1 LPPKDLGLFGSWAL
15 TNCLTVVA
23 CDCSMGVA
31 MEETRLVTTSLE
43 GFIQQVAVACIG
55 KGYFYYV
62 TGRVPEGK
70 DPRSIDRKLAERYGA
85 TLSKWSRYR
94 RKRGGH
100 ANVRYLRHERFFVL
114 FATDGVSPFF
124 HHEAGLIRDCRRE
137 PFKYGGYSLS
147 SKAGRVCVRI
157 EREQYNVLKAVFL
170 ELALR
175 RSPERLE
182 RMISNLPFEP
192 YAPVRRQLL
201 GLVRSVN
208 AVRKAA
214 GLAPL
219 PYECV
224 RMKRRIVRPFAG
236 TDDSAEGSRGE
247 SETGETPVEV
257 QPDLARATASRA
269 AL

>member
-1 LPPKDLGLFGSWAL
+1 
-15 TNCLTVVA
+15 
-23 CDCSMGVA
+23 
-31 MEETRLVTTSLE
+31 MEGETRLVTTSLE

-70 DPRSIDRKLAERYGA
+70 DPRVVDAKLAGFYGA
-85 TLSKWSRYR
+85 TASKWSRYR

-124 HHEAGLIRDCRRE
+124 EREAGLIRDCRRE
-137 PFKYGGYSLS
+137 PFKYGGYSIS
-147 SKAGRVCVRI
+147 SKGGHVSVRI

-182 RMISNLPFEP
+182 RMMATLPFEP
-192 YAPVRRQLL
+192 YAPVRRQIL

-208 AVRKAA
+208 GVRKSA
-214 GLAPL
+214 GLPPL
-219 PYECV
+219 PYACV
-224 RMKRRIVRPFAG
+224 RMKRRIVRPFAS
-236 TDDSAEGSRGE
+236 TDDGTQGPPDAEG
-247 SETGETPVEV
+247 TGETPVEV
-257 QPDLARATASRA
+257 HPDFARVTA
-269 AL
+269 

>member
-1 LPPKDLGLFGSWAL
+1 
-15 TNCLTVVA
+15 
-23 CDCSMGVA
+23 
-31 MEETRLVTTSLE
+31 MEGETRLVATSLE

-124 HHEAGLIRDCRRE
+124 HHESGLIRDCRRE
-137 PFKYGGYSLS
+137 PFKYGGYSIS

-175 RSPERLE
+175 RSVERLE
-182 RMISNLPFEP
+182 RMIATLPFEP

-201 GLVRSVN
+201 GLVRATN
-208 AVRKAA
+208 AARKAA

-219 PYECV
+219 RYDCV
-224 RMKRRIVRPFAG
+224 RMKRRIVRPFAR
-236 TDDSAEGSRGE
+236 TDDSAEKSRE
-247 SETGETPVEV
+247 AEETGETPVEV
-257 QPDLARATASRA
+257 QPDLASSMASRA

>member
-1 LPPKDLGLFGSWAL
+1 
-15 TNCLTVVA
+15 
-23 CDCSMGVA
+23 ME
-31 MEETRLVTTSLE
+31 EETRLVATTLE

-70 DPRSIDRKLAERYGA
+70 EPRSVDRKLAGRYSA
-85 TLSKWSRYR
+85 TISKWSRYR

-124 HHEAGLIRDCRRE
+124 EREAGLIRDCRRE
-137 PFKYGGYSLS
+137 PFKYGGYSIS
-147 SKAGRVCVRI
+147 SKAGRTCVRI
-157 EREQYNVLKAVFL
+157 EREQYNVLKATFL

-175 RSPERLE
+175 RSSERLE
-182 RMISNLPFEP
+182 RMMATLPFEP

-208 AVRKAA
+208 AARKAA

-219 PYECV
+219 PYDCV

-236 TDDSAEGSRGE
+236 TDDSAEESRDAE
-247 SETGETPVEV
+247 ETGGTPVEV
-257 QPDLARATASRA
+257 QPDLARAMASRA
-269 AL
+269 SL

>member
-1 LPPKDLGLFGSWAL
+1 
-15 TNCLTVVA
+15 
-23 CDCSMGVA
+23 
-31 MEETRLVTTSLE
+31 MEETRLVATSLE

-70 DPRSIDRKLAERYGA
+70 EPRSVDRKLAGRYGA

-124 HHEAGLIRDCRRE
+124 HHESGLIRDCRRE
-137 PFKYGGYSLS
+137 PFKYGGYSIS

-175 RSPERLE
+175 RPVERLQ
-182 RMISNLPFEP
+182 RMIATLPFEP

-201 GLVRSVN
+201 GLVRAVN
-208 AVRKAA
+208 ATRKAA

-219 PYECV
+219 PYDCV
-224 RMKRRIVRPFAG
+224 RMKRRIVRPF
-236 TDDSAEGSRGE
+236 EGGPTRGRASRGSGFRE
-247 SETGETPVEV
+247 DAVAAGGHPG
-257 QPDLARATASRA
+257 RAG
-269 AL
+269 